1 MDQVPNP
8 VPLEFPPATASE
20 SVPLSSFAI
29 PALAPAP
36 PVVAVPMDYEQVAPQ
51 VVQPHPA
58 VAIPSLGAAV
68 ITQSLDA
75 LLPNPSPVI
84 RKAPKPA
91 TGSSVKKPKRPK
103 TAYHF
108 FYDEKRTEACKA
120 AAAAEPAYRV
130 NNNALSQQL
139 GADWKSLDADGRKR
153 YEDLAASAKAEYD
166 AAITQFKD
174 GGGRVDDCVPTKPLS
189 AYMLYFR
196 GKHEQNPGV
205 NVTEF
210 AALTGAEWKALDDVG
225 KQPYNDEATTQRE
238 IYDAQVAFCQ
248 KAGDALVGQRFLDY
262 RKSVNLRGSVT
273 AYDATLET
281 GTLVDGPCY
290 TIAYDDGRAP
300 ESLGLGE
307 LKARVC
313 GNEKKAAKA
322 AAATSGEKKPRSSG
336 KRKPPKEEVAAA
348 VPDVAAADVA
358 VVVPAEDPAPKRPK
372 REPKKPPAKKPPPEP
387 AVADVDA
394 PPIRKAK
401 KARAP
406 DGPQLPEEEILNV
419 IRLSRRLVGGADLR
433 NLKKMC
439 AAAGL
444 DDEGGKPR
452 LASRL
457 EYFLRE
463 KDFPT
468 HAFTPTAADVER
480 LSIDD
485 FNDKYQETKAYQI
498 RDIEKVLRELAGADA
513 FVSGADVAASAA
525 EHALMAA
532 LPLTDPA
539 PAAAP
544 ALVLPEDAA
553 PLDVAPLDEA
563 PAAAT
568 PIDVAALIDAVDEPA
583 PASVPSEAS

>member
-1 MDQVPNP
+1 MDQLPNP

-394 PPIRKAK
+394 PPIKKVK

-419 IRLSRRLVGGADLR
+419 IRLSRRL
-433 NLKKMC
+433 
-439 AAAGL
+439 
-444 DDEGGKPR
+444 GGKPR

-485 FNDKYQETKAYQI
+485 FNDRYQETKAYQI

-525 EHALMAA
+525 AAMAA
-532 LPLTDPA
+532 LATDPA
-539 PAAAP
+539 PARPRSCCRRTPRPRRRA
-544 ALVLPEDAA
+544 
-553 PLDVAPLDEA
+553 LDEA

-583 PASVPSEAS
+583 RRPCPPAPGPEAPPRIATS

>member
-108 FYDEKRTEACKA
+108 YDEKRTEACKA

-139 GADWKSLDADGRKR
+139 GADWKSPTPTGGSARGPRGECQGRVR
-153 YEDLAASAKAEYD
+153 RGHHPV
-166 AAITQFKD
+166 QD

-189 AYMLYFR
+189 AYMLYFC

-238 IYDAQVAFCQ
+238 IYDNQVAFCQ

-348 VPDVAAADVA
+348 APDVAAADVA
-358 VVVPAEDPAPKRPK
+358 VVVPEDPAPKRPK

-394 PPIRKAK
+394 PPIRKVK

-406 DGPQLPEEEILNV
+406 DGPQLPEEEI
-419 IRLSRRLVGGADLR
+419 S
-433 NLKKMC
+433 
-439 AAAGL
+439 
-444 DDEGGKPR
+444 
-452 LASRL
+452 
-457 EYFLRE
+457 
-463 KDFPT
+463 
-468 HAFTPTAADVER
+468 TP
-480 LSIDD
+480 
-485 FNDKYQETKAYQI
+485 
-498 RDIEKVLRELAGADA
+498 
-513 FVSGADVAASAA
+513 SA
-525 EHALMAA
+525 
-532 LPLTDPA
+532 
-539 PAAAP
+539 
-544 ALVLPEDAA
+544 
-553 PLDVAPLDEA
+553 
-563 PAAAT
+563 
-568 PIDVAALIDAVDEPA
+568 
-583 PASVPSEAS
+583 